1 MKTWLSHHRQAIVA
15 TLARMAQTPFATVF
29 AVIAIGVALS
39 LPAVLY
45 VLLNNAAR
53 LAGTLPAQPEI
64 SVYMRMDATNAQIND
79 LRQRLKART
88 DLADFR
94 FVPRDTALVEL
105 SKQAGVA
112 DISAGLTQNPLPD
125 AWVLT
130 PRKAQ
135 PENITRIATALQAL
149 PYIDTVK
156 QDSQWA
162 QRLNALLDLGHDF
175 VMLLAVLLGAALV
188 AVSGNTIRLQILT
201 RRAEIEVS
209 QLIGATHRYI
219 RRPFLYFGVLQ
230 GLFGGLAAWLVVA
243 VSIDLLDRPVAELS
257 ALYHANFHLQSLGLI
272 PGLTLLL
279 SAMLLG
285 GFGAYLT
292 VTRTLF
298 QTDAH

>member
-1 MKTWLSHHRQAIVA
+1 MKTWLAHHRQAIVA

-45 VLLNNAAR
+45 VLLNNATR

-64 SVYMRMDATNAQIND
+64 SVYMRMDATNAQIDD

-94 FVPRDTALVEL
+94 LVPRDAALVEL

-125 AWVLT
+125 AWVVT
-130 PRKAQ
+130 PREAQ
-135 PENITRIATALQAL
+135 PEAVARIATALQAL

-162 QRLNALLDLGHDF
+162 QRLNAILGLGQEF
-175 VMLLAVLLGAALV
+175 VTLLAGLLGAALV

-230 GLFGGLAAWLVVA
+230 GLFGGLTAWVIVTL
-243 VSIDLLDRPVAELS
+243 SIYLLDRRVADLS
-257 ALYHANFHLQSLGLI
+257 VLYHTNFQLQSLGLI
-272 PGLTLLL
+272 PGLILLL

-285 GFGAYLT
+285 GLGAYLT

-298 QTDAH
+298 QSGAH

>member
-1 MKTWLSHHRQAIVA
+1 MKTWLAHHRQAIVA

-45 VLLNNAAR
+45 VLLNNVTR
-53 LAGTLPAQPEI
+53 LVGTLPAQPEI
-64 SVYMRMDATNAQIND
+64 SVYMRMDATQMQND
-79 LRQRLKART
+79 DLHQRLKARS

-94 FVPRDTALVEL
+94 FVPRDAALVEL

-125 AWVLT
+125 AWVVT
-130 PRKAQ
+130 PRSSQ
-135 PENITRIATALQAL
+135 PDAIAHIATALQAL
-149 PYIDTVK
+149 PYIDSVK

-162 QRLNALLDLGHDF
+162 QRLNAILGLGHEF
-175 VMLLAVLLGAALV
+175 VTLLALLLGAALV

-230 GLFGGLAAWLVVA
+230 GLFGGLAAWLVVSL
-243 VSIDLLDRPVAELS
+243 SIYLLDRRVADLS
-257 ALYHANFHLQSLGLI
+257 TLYQANFQLQSLGLL
-272 PGLTLLL
+272 PGLILLL
-279 SAMLLG
+279 CAMLLG
-285 GFGAYLT
+285 GLGAYLT

-298 QTDAH
+298 QSNAH